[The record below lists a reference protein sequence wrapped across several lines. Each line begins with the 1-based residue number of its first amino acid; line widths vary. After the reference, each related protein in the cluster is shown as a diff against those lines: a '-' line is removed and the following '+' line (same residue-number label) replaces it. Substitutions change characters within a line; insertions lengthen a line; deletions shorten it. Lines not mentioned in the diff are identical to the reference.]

1 MTNISTA
8 RRAVKLSACSDP
20 AIAEHMLAG
29 ELRGLIHCEG
39 WFWRYD
45 GVCWQPISSAAIQ
58 QTAMSYD
65 QRKVGGRTITLGSA
79 RLASIEHCLRLKVAK
94 PGFFDEQPRGINCAN
109 GFIKF
114 EPGAPPVSVPHDPEH
129 RRRHVLPGAWQ
140 PGRLA
145 ALPANSLLGKLLGGC
160 FKDDPDAAGK
170 IALLA
175 GLAGAVAL
183 GCGTMFKK
191 AVVLLGPTAQNGKSQ
206 ILELLRGLL
215 PISAIS
221 TIPPGKFG
229 DEHHL
234 VGLVGKL
241 LNASDELG
249 TAQAITSDA
258 FKAVV
263 TGEPIRGADKYKPA
277 VDFRPK
283 AQHVFACNRLPN
295 FQSGM
300 DRGVMR
306 RLVLIPFNRTIPEEE
321 RIADIGQRIARE
333 EADLLLAWAVEGAT
347 RLLERG
353 RFEEPASS
361 RETLAEWAYGSDP
374 VQAFIADCVRPA
386 LTAIGEKPPRL
397 SSKTLF
403 TAFEGWCAR
412 ERRDSGR
419 FAIGINSFVQRVY
432 ENLPPGAR
440 YRKSNRFRGF
450 EGLRLVNEG
459 GKPSSSSTAD
469 PQEEDDRAYMGR
481 TSRVVRP
488 A

>member
-1 MTNISTA
+1 MTNIA
-8 RRAVKLSACSDP
+8 KAPRGVKLSARSDP

-29 ELRGLIHCEG
+29 NLRGLIHCDG
-39 WFWRYD
+39 SFWRYD
-45 GVCWQPISSAAIQ
+45 GVCWRPISSEAIQ
-58 QTAMSYD
+58 QLAMRYD
-65 QRKVGGRTITLGSA
+65 QRKVGGKAITLGST
-79 RLASIEHCLRLKVAK
+79 RLASIEHRLRLKVAK
-94 PGFFDEQPRGINCAN
+94 PGFFDEQPRGVNCAN

-114 EPGAPPVSVPHDPEH
+114 EPGAPPTLVPHDPEH
-129 RRRHVLPGAWQ
+129 RQRHVLPGAWQ
-140 PGRLA
+140 PGRLE
-145 ALPANSLLGKLLGGC
+145 ALPAGSLLGKLLGGC
-160 FKDDPDAAGK
+160 FKDDPEAAEK

-175 GLAGAVAL
+175 QLAGAVAL
-183 GCGTMFKK
+183 GCGTMVKK
-191 AVVLLGPTAQNGKSQ
+191 AVVLIGPTAQNGKSQ
-206 ILELLRGLL
+206 VLDLLRGLL
-215 PISAIS
+215 PTSAIS

-234 VGLVGKL
+234 VGLIGKL

-306 RLVLIPFNRTIPEEE
+306 RLVLVQFDRTIPEDE

-361 RETLAEWAYGSDP
+361 HEALSEWAYGSDP
-374 VQAFIADCVRPA
+374 VQAFMADCVRPA
-386 LTAIGEKPPRL
+386 FTVVGEKPHRV
-397 SSKTLF
+397 SSKQLF
-403 TAFEGWCAR
+403 DAFESWLER
-412 ERRDSGR
+412 ERRDTGR
-419 FAIGINSFVQRVY
+419 FSIGINSLVQRVR
-432 ENLPPGAR
+432 ENLPSGAR
-440 YRKSNRFRGF
+440 YLKSNNFRGF
-450 EGLRLVNEG
+450 EGLRLINDD
-459 GKPSSSSTAD
+459 KKRAANSTDQD
-469 PQEEDDRAYMGR
+469 PAEERQGALG
-481 TSRVVRP
+481 TH
-488 A
+488 

>member
-1 MTNISTA
+1 MTSIDTTP
-8 RRAVKLSACSDP
+8 RRVKLSARSDP
-20 AIAEHMLAG
+20 AIAEHMLSG
-29 ELRGLIHCEG
+29 ELHGLIHCEG
-39 WFWRYD
+39 SFWRYD
-45 GVCWQPISSAAIQ
+45 GICWQAVSSGLIQ
-58 QTAMSYD
+58 QMAMNYD
-65 QRKVGGRTITLGSA
+65 QRKVGGRKITLGSA
-79 RLASIEHCLRLKVAK
+79 RLSSIEHCLRLKVAR
-94 PGFFDEQPRGINCAN
+94 PGYFDEQPRGINCVS
-109 GFIKF
+109 GFITF
-114 EPGAPPVSVPHDPEH
+114 EPGAPPTLVPHDPEH
-129 RRRHVLPGAWQ
+129 RQRHVLPGAWQ

-145 ALPANSLLGKLLGGC
+145 TLPAKSLLGTLLGGC
-160 FKDDPDAAGK
+160 FKDDPDRDVAEK

-175 GLAGAVAL
+175 ELAGVVAL
-183 GCGTMFKK
+183 GCGTKFKK

-206 ILELLRGLL
+206 ILDLLRGLL
-215 PISAIS
+215 PADAIS

-234 VGLVGKL
+234 VGLIGKL

-249 TAQAITSDA
+249 TVQAITSDA

-306 RLVLIPFNRTIPEEE
+306 RLVLITFDRTIPEDE

-347 RLLERG
+347 RLLERE

-361 RETLAEWAYGSDP
+361 GEALSEWAYGSDP

-386 LTAIGEKPPRL
+386 LTAVGKKPSRL
-397 SSKTLF
+397 SSKMLF
-403 TAFEGWCAR
+403 DAFEEWCAR

-419 FAIGINSFVQRVY
+419 FVQRVC
-432 ENLPPGAR
+432 ENLPLGAR
-440 YRKSNRFRGF
+440 YRKSNSFRGF
-450 EGLRLVNEG
+450 EGLRLINAG
-459 GKPSSSSTAD
+459 GRPNSVPAEDAQGERQGARLGRSS
-469 PQEEDDRAYMGR
+469 
-481 TSRVVRP
+481 
-488 A
+488 